1 MNLMNTK
8 KTAAGDSTAAVLTA
22 LTAVI
27 VFLNF
32 YFAIYDMHFFEL
44 FYSFSIDS
52 LSISNLSLNGDSL
65 RSILS
70 FMILLG
76 GITYVSLFFVRVR
89 NGSRPVVMILLP
101 LLSFIL
107 YRFIFGNEIP
117 GIALP
122 LLTMA
127 IQAVLGVIPTV
138 LWMIVNWVLQ
148 QLPFPHGIYLIL
160 SVVTAIVLSIGTAF
174 VFTRNVRYRKKKV
187 VKTRK
192 GKHRHSIIHKKVSS
206 VTEHSVDTDTAQPSV
221 EQSDTTKAV
230 DAEVTPVDNRKTDN
244 LPDRTSVPDSLYEKY
259 GYDLSGHVSWNGSMQ
274 NGSCSVNLYLKSRLT
289 PAHAYQISGTGWET
303 SDSQE
308 SVIQLNLSV
317 EAINGEDQYRAHGT
331 IHHEQGAFALL
342 ELQLSGQ
349 TGSFYLVRGEI
360 RDFSAAESGNR
371 HLHLIFEDAQN
382 TCCFYAEGSY
392 DADGLHSIK

>member
-8 KTAAGDSTAAVLTA
+8 KTAAGGNTAAVLTA

-174 VFTRNVRYRKKKV
+174 VFTRNVRYC
-187 VKTRK
+187 
-192 GKHRHSIIHKKVSS
+192 G
-206 VTEHSVDTDTAQPSV
+206 
-221 EQSDTTKAV
+221 
-230 DAEVTPVDNRKTDN
+230 
-244 LPDRTSVPDSLYEKY
+244 
-259 GYDLSGHVSWNGSMQ
+259 
-274 NGSCSVNLYLKSRLT
+274 
-289 PAHAYQISGTGWET
+289 
-303 SDSQE
+303 
-308 SVIQLNLSV
+308 
-317 EAINGEDQYRAHGT
+317 
-331 IHHEQGAFALL
+331 
-342 ELQLSGQ
+342 
-349 TGSFYLVRGEI
+349 
-360 RDFSAAESGNR
+360 
-371 HLHLIFEDAQN
+371 
-382 TCCFYAEGSY
+382 
-392 DADGLHSIK
+392 